1 MTSETMKWWSKTS
14 GMIDHA
20 EFFSPDV
27 SNKNCFAFL
36 RLLLAFSIFFS
47 HFGTL
52 TGEKLFYWPIS
63 GSMRVSGFFVISG
76 FLIMRSYYRSANLL
90 DYIKKRMRRILPAY
104 VLVILICAFF
114 FSSVSSFSF
123 REYFTSTAFYKY
135 LAANLAFMNFIQPT
149 LPGVFSNNLYPFVNG
164 SLWTLKVEI
173 MLYACVPLLALF
185 LKRKPVFIFVGL
197 YILSFLFSLYMS
209 YLYDTS
215 GKYIYSLLQ
224 RQFLGQIRFFIS
236 GVILLF
242 YFDFFKRQIKWIL
255 PAAAF
260 FFLLRYFI
268 QNTWINFVY
277 PMSLG
282 VVLIAFVY
290 YFKKLAFISR
300 YGDFSYGI
308 FLFHFPII
316 QLFVH
321 SGWLKE
327 YPALLFAVCFGIILF
342 LSYLSW
348 HLLEKRMLKRNSQPS

>member
-1 MTSETMKWWSKTS
+1 
-14 GMIDHA
+14 MIDHA